1 MKPRLSLKA
10 RALQLL
16 AQREHS
22 RIELRRKLLAHAVQH
37 AAASANAESFAEVA
51 ADASADS
58 SAGPAFSRRLPPT
71 ADMQASV
78 DSLLDWLAA
87 NGHLSEARFVE
98 ARVRTRAARLGNLR
112 IRHELAQHGLQL
124 APDEAQALKDSEFAR
139 ARRVWTRKF
148 EASPGD
154 AASRARQARF
164 LAARGFSPD
173 VIRRLL
179 RGDDE

>member
-1 MKPRLSLKA
+1 MSRPRALSLKA
-10 RALQLL
+10 RALQWL

-22 RIELRRKLLAHAVQH
+22 RIELRRKLLAHATQQL
-37 AAASANAESFAEVA
+37 AAGANAEAA
-51 ADASADS
+51 AAAPADAPAS
-58 SAGPAFSRRLPPT
+58 SAFSRRLPPT
-71 ADMQASV
+71 ADTQAEIET
-78 DSLLDWLAA
+78 LLDWLAA

-124 APDEAQALKDSEFAR
+124 GPDEAQALKDSEFAR

-154 AASRARQARF
+154 AASRAKQARF
-164 LAARGFSPD
+164 LAARGFSSD

>member
-1 MKPRLSLKA
+1 MKSKPAPSLKA

-22 RIELRRKLLAHAVQH
+22 RVELRRKLLAFAVQQ
-37 AAASANAESFAEVA
+37 AAACAK
-51 ADASADS
+51 ADAAAETAATA
-58 SAGPAFSRRLPPT
+58 SAGAAFSRRLLPT
-71 ADMQASV
+71 ADLQAGA
-78 DSLLDWLAA
+78 DTLLDWLAA

-98 ARVRTRAARLGNLR
+98 ARLRTRTPRLGNQR

-124 APDEAQALKDSEFAR
+124 APEEAQALKDSEFAR
-139 ARRVWTRKF
+139 AHNVWTRKF
-148 EASPGD
+148 EAAPAD
-154 AASRARQARF
+154 AASRAKQARF